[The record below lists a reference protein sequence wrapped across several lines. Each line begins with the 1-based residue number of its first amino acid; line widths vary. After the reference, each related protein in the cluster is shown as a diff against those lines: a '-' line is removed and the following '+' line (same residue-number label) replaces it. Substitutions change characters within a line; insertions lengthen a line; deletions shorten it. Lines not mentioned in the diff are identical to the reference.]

1 MGYQQYSARNHS
13 NRLPSFL
20 PFNNAILDAAHLRII
35 ENQTGGFEAE
45 LVLCEIATV
54 LVIIPF
60 EAHQQYF
67 TYAYTF

>member
-1 MGYQQYSARNHS
+1 
-13 NRLPSFL
+13 
-20 PFNNAILDAAHLRII
+20 
-35 ENQTGGFEAE
+35 
-45 LVLCEIATV
+45 VLCEIATV